1 MKLPLIIFL
10 VFIFTFQHTQAQV
23 IDNTTTKSQ
32 QELFDYHI
40 LKQKKNKTTAWIL
53 LGSGVAMGIVG
64 IAILENNAEEII
76 TDIYTGKGS
85 SSGSGSSFLIIAGG
99 ASTLASIPFFIS
111 AGKHRRKATLSLKGE
126 QNLIG
131 NITFRKSNNLSVALT
146 IDF

>member
-1 MKLPLIIFL
+1 MKHLYLIIL
-10 VFIFTFQHTQAQV
+10 LLSFQIPQAQL

-85 SSGSGSSFLIIAGG
+85 SSGIGSSFLIIAGG

-111 AGKHRRKATLSLKGE
+111 AGKHKRKATLSLKGE
-126 QNLIG
+126 QNLVG
-131 NITFRKSNNLSVALT
+131 NITFRKYNNLSVSLT
-146 IDF
+146 IGF

>member
-53 LGSGVAMGIVG
+53 LGSGVVMTIGGFA
-64 IAILENNAEEII
+64 ALENDTKTFEKQLRINM
-76 TDIYTGKGS
+76 
-85 SSGSGSSFLIIAGG
+85 
-99 ASTLASIPFFIS
+99 
-111 AGKHRRKATLSLKGE
+111 KHAAPT
-126 QNLIG
+126 
-131 NITFRKSNNLSVALT
+131 TP
-146 IDF
+146 D